1 VSDLA
6 VTPSAHGLHVVVLT
20 SAVHGVDLAA
30 GLSGLREVRSLTVVT
45 TSVMRGKRNFREKL
59 SGIYRH
65 DGPAGVL
72 RAGMRRIS
80 QMAGGQDLAA
90 VLAAR
95 CPAARHLHCD
105 DLHAPESL
113 ALLKDLDSDLGV
125 VFAAYRLEPCVFTL
139 PRLGCLN
146 LHLGHAPEFRGSS
159 PAFYEMLEGVP
170 SVGVTVH
177 RVTEGLDAGPILK
190 QESFP
195 IDLAPGEDPI
205 SYLHRYQS
213 QVLVPNGIRLM
224 REAVRLYALG
234 QISGRP
240 QVSAGRPTRRRATYQ
255 LKRELRR
262 RVAQR
267 RSCSSSSDDQAITAC
282 TARSCPPKP

>member
-6 VTPSAHGLHVVVLT
+6 ITPSAHGLNVVVLT
-20 SAVHGVDLAA
+20 SAVLGVELAV
-30 GLSGLREVRSLTVVT
+30 GLTGLNEVRSLTVVT
-45 TSVMRGKRNFREKL
+45 TSVMRGRRNFREKL

-72 RAGMRRIS
+72 RAGIRRIYKKG
-80 QMAGGQDLAA
+80 GGQDAAA
-90 VLAAR
+90 VVAAR
-95 CPAARHLHCD
+95 CPGIKHLHCA

-113 ALLKDLDSDLGV
+113 ALLKDLSPDLGV
-125 VFAAYRLEPCVFTL
+125 VFGAYRLKPCVFTI

-159 PAFYEMLEGVP
+159 PAFYEMLEGVS

-177 RVTEGLDAGPILK
+177 RMTEGLDAGPILK

-195 IDLAPGEDPI
+195 IDLAPREDPI

-213 QVLVPNGIRLM
+213 EVLVPNGIRLM
-224 REAVRLYALG
+224 MEAVRLCAMG
-234 QISGRP
+234 QISERP
-240 QVSAGRPTRRRATYQ
+240 QPLAQRPTRRRATYQ

-262 RVAQR
+262 RVAGR
-267 RSCSSSSDDQAITAC
+267 R
-282 TARSCPPKP
+282 ARLMAALG

>member
-6 VTPSAHGLHVVVLT
+6 STPSAHRLDVVVLT
-20 SAVHGVDLAA
+20 SAVLGVELAA
-30 GLSGLREVRSLTVVT
+30 GLAALNEVRSLTVVT
-45 TSVMRGKRNFREKL
+45 TNVMRGRRNFREKL
-59 SGIYRH
+59 RGIYRH

-72 RAGMRRIS
+72 LAGIRRIYRKD
-80 QMAGGQDLAA
+80 AGQDLAA
-90 VLAAR
+90 AVAAR
-95 CPAARHLHCD
+95 CPGIKHVHCA

-113 ALLKDLDSDLGV
+113 ALLKDLSPDLGV
-125 VFAAYRLEPCVFTL
+125 VFAAYRLEASVFTI

-146 LHLGHAPEFRGSS
+146 LHLGQAPEFRGSS

-170 SVGVTVH
+170 CVGVTVH

-195 IDLAPGEDPI
+195 IDLAPRGDPI
-205 SYLHRYQS
+205 AYLQSYQS

-224 REAVRLYALG
+224 SEAVRLCALG
-234 QISGRP
+234 QISEWP
-240 QVSAGRPTRRRATYQ
+240 QGPARPTRRRATYQ

-267 RSCSSSSDDQAITAC
+267 RSS
-282 TARSCPPKP
+282 R